1 MNKNEIGSM
10 AWFRESGG
18 NLTIK
23 SKLSLLSKV
32 LVPSMSGFLKTTAH
46 IGRKKRVSFE
56 EIPFPDSAAVKIAL
70 EEIESCASA
79 GVLQHS
85 FRTYFWGAGL
95 GHADNLKFDSEFL
108 LVSSL
113 LHDLGMTQKHRNGD
127 CSCFAAD
134 SAVAAAKTMEGSGW
148 GADKL
153 ESLSDAICLH
163 MNGHVDLSQG
173 AEAHLLQQATAYDI
187 VGSRYYDLHS
197 KYRETVLHKHPRENI
212 NRDFAEFI
220 ANERARHPKS
230 RAALMHDVGL
240 PLMIKFNPYSE

>member
-1 MNKNEIGSM
+1 MNRNEIGSM
-10 AWFRESGG
+10 SWFRECGG
-18 NLTIK
+18 NLTVK

-32 LVPSMSGFLKTTAH
+32 LVPSMSGFLKTSARL
-46 IGRKKRVSFE
+46 GKRKNVTLEK
-56 EIPFPDSAAVKIAL
+56 IPFPDSSAVKVAL

-79 GVLQHS
+79 SVLQHS

-108 LVSSL
+108 LVSCL

-134 SAVAAAKTMEGSGW
+134 SAVAAATTMKGSGW

-163 MNGHVDLSQG
+163 MNGHVDLSKG
-173 AEAHLLQQATAYDI
+173 AEAHLLQQAAAYDI

-197 KYRETVLHKHPRENI
+197 KYRESILHKYPRENI
-212 NRDFAEFI
+212 NRDFVKFI
-220 ANERARHPKS
+220 ANEKKLNPNS
-230 RAALMHDVGL
+230 RAALMHNVGL
-240 PLMIKFNPYSE
+240 PLMVKLNPYSE